1 MLYFS
6 SYTVLKNEIL
16 YISNSYFLPLFILS
30 FGCSIIFS
38 MIFWWKDHAN
48 IRPSY
53 VVSESRRMAK
63 IITIKKDREKKRKR
77 KVRSKSAFGL
87 VCLAIRQALSFFPF
101 SLSLGYKLC
110 KGVGVAEPARTHF
123 SFSFLAKDVYFG
135 GNRRVRCGENHA
147 APESV
152 GEKESEGAYTW
163 WRDELFITWGWLNWI
178 FWRVEIG
185 VVKYFWKFNSGLKWA
200 VMKSLGYCINA
211 FGRCFQYS
219 FQFYFSSKRGFLFR
233 LSGQFLGSYVL
244 SFFCSRHTV
253 KSH

>member
-1 MLYFS
+1 MQGCWGCGAGADPFLVFFS
-6 SYTVLKNEIL
+6 REGC
-16 YISNSYFLPLFILS
+16 LFRGQS
-30 FGCSIIFS
+30 TCAVRG
-38 MIFWWKDHAN
+38 K
-48 IRPSY
+48 
-53 VVSESRRMAK
+53 SRR
-63 IITIKKDREKKRKR
+63 
-77 KVRSKSAFGL
+77 
-87 VCLAIRQALSFFPF
+87 
-101 SLSLGYKLC
+101 
-110 KGVGVAEPARTHF
+110 
-123 SFSFLAKDVYFG
+123 
-135 GNRRVRCGENHA
+135 
-147 APESV
+147 PESV

-185 VVKYFWKFNSGLKWA
+185 VVIYFWKFNSGLKWA